1 MYIGLAERLRNP
13 RRSSELTW
21 RLKSDSALC
30 GRLVGRSGDLMRS
43 RPKIGWPD
51 DVKSAVWEEYEHNSR
66 PILTEIWNME
76 DEFPA
81 LPHSAIRLGA
91 MLLLSLEHTAFDAA
105 ETPDDPADIST
116 KNTLQC
122 IESLSHLLSGSIAR
136 DAQDLLSRRDRPIRD
151 LACLVSLRYRGP

>member
-1 MYIGLAERLRNP
+1 VVARRPGQAAPQSFNFPKAAEQRLEDLWHKRKRLVSTIRKMRDKCEVV
-13 RRSSELTW
+13 RRS
-21 RLKSDSALC
+21 D
-30 GRLVGRSGDLMRS
+30 G
-43 RPKIGWPD
+43 PD
-51 DVKSAVWEEYEHNSR
+51 DVKSAVWEAYEHNSR

-81 LPHSAIRLGA
+81 LPHSANKAGA

-151 LACLVSLRYRGP
+151 LACLCP

>member
-1 MYIGLAERLRNP
+1 MGP
-13 RRSSELTW
+13 T
-21 RLKSDSALC
+21 
-30 GRLVGRSGDLMRS
+30 
-43 RPKIGWPD
+43 

-81 LPHSAIRLGA
+81 LPHSAIRLA
-91 MLLLSLEHTAFDAA
+91 RCCYSPLSIQLSTLRN
-105 ETPDDPADIST
+105 PDDPADIST

-136 DAQDLLSRRDRPIRD
+136 DARICCHVATDPSATWRVCVPKI
-151 LACLVSLRYRGP
+151 